1 MSRTKKKAWLEKG
14 RANRLAGT
22 PGAGR
27 PAKAQNAN
35 AKKDGAPSQQQPA
48 KKKQKKQKQKP
59 SDAAAPT
66 APDDLS
72 ANAPPST
79 TTTDADA
86 AAAAAADPTQQDTKN
101 DNGQQQQQGEN
112 HYIPFDPNER
122 ILIVGDGD
130 FSFARSAVEH
140 HGCADV
146 LATAYDARDE
156 LLRKYPQA
164 EANVAYIEGEG
175 GSRVMCGVD
184 ATKLG
189 TYREVKKGGLG
200 EGLVEADGEGGRAG
214 GGGGGGSGWDRIIF
228 NFPHVGGKSKDVNRQ
243 VRYNQELLVSFFTAA
258 APLLSPLP
266 APSSPVS
273 PNPTIIVTLFE
284 GEPYTLWNI
293 RDLAR
298 HVGLKVQRSF
308 KFHAAAYPGYRHART
323 LGNVE
328 GEMGGKWRGE
338 ERSARTYIFEAG
350 DAAVATGGK
359 GKGEGKKD
367 ASSVA
372 GKKRKKGGD
381 GSDSDE

>member
-1 MSRTKKKAWLEKG
+1 MARTKKKAWLEKG

-22 PGAGR
+22 PGAGKR
-27 PAKAQNAN
+27 AKAQNAN
-35 AKKDGAPSQQQPA
+35 AKKDGVPSQQQPA
-48 KKKQKKQKQKP
+48 KKKQKQKP
-59 SDAAAPT
+59 SVAAVPI

-72 ANAPPST
+72 ATAPPST

-86 AAAAAADPTQQDTKN
+86 DADAADPMQRETKS
-101 DNGQQQQQGEN
+101 DNGQQQQQQQDAD

-175 GSRVMCGVD
+175 GGRAMCGVD

-189 TYREVKKGGLG
+189 AYKEVKKGGLG
-200 EGLVEADGEGGRAG
+200 EGLVERDGEGGRAG
-214 GGGGGGSGWDRIIF
+214 AGAEGGGSGGWDRIIF
-228 NFPHVGGKSKDVNRQ
+228 NFPHVGGKSTDVNRQ
-243 VRYNQELLVSFFTAA
+243 VRYNQ

-273 PNPTIIVTLFE
+273 PNPTIVVTLFD

-308 KFHAAAYPGYRHART
+308 RFRAAAYPGYRHART

-338 ERSARTYIFEAG
+338 DRSARTYIFEAG
-350 DAAVATGGK
+350 DAATTTGGK
-359 GKGEGKKD
+359 GKGGGKKD
-367 ASSVA
+367 ANGGA